1 MKILAFLLVVCISG
15 VLQAQPYVD
24 IVSLRG
30 TNSPDAGLFNR
41 DKNPV
46 VLNYRSINTN
56 FPLKIG
62 KGQSR
67 LLISPFAE
75 KWLVKSPT
83 QNDSSQSYY
92 GIAVPLSLR
101 MNLTDKKWEIQAT
114 LITRMNG
121 ESIAMDTK
129 IQFGGFFLLSYKPT
143 ENITYKLGVYM
154 NDELFGLFVLP
165 LAGIDWKINNR
176 TNLFGLIPGN
186 LNFEYKLKT
195 RFYTGFILRTIT
207 NSYADVKTSYWRVNE
222 NQFGAYLDSYLS
234 KNIVLNLEAGHSV
247 LRKLR
252 SGDYDMKSPYDWSVN
267 DAYYIKL
274 MLAYRLRL
282 R

>member
-1 MKILAFLLVVCISG
+1 MKILVCLFALCITG
-15 VLQAQPYVD
+15 ILQAQPYVD
-24 IVSLRG
+24 ILSIRG
-30 TNSPDAGLFNR
+30 TNSPDGGLFNR

-46 VLNYRSINTN
+46 VLHYMAVHTN
-56 FPLKIG
+56 FPIKIG

-67 LLISPFAE
+67 ILISPFAE
-75 KWLVKSPT
+75 KWVVKNPSK
-83 QNDSSQSYY
+83 NDSSQSYY
-92 GIAVPLSLR
+92 GLAVPLSLR
-101 MNLTDKKWEIQAT
+101 MALTNKKWEIQT
-114 LITRMNG
+114 TVITRMNG

-129 IQFGGFFLLSYKPT
+129 IQLGGFFLLSYKKA

-176 TNLFGLIPGN
+176 TNLFGVFPGN
-186 LNFEYKLKT
+186 LTFEYKLKS
-195 RFYTGFILRTIT
+195 RFYTGFVLRTIT
-207 NSYADVKTSYWRVNE
+207 NSYADAKNSYWRVNE
-222 NQFGAYLDSYLS
+222 NQLGAYLDSYLT

-252 SGDYDMKSPYDWSVN
+252 SGNYELQSPYDWKVN
-267 DAYYIKL
+267 DAYYIRL
-274 MLAYRLRL
+274 LLAYRLRL